1 MKIGPALWEELADT
15 LGGSVIGHP
24 DGKPVDFEYLA
35 TDSRT
40 LHAGSEA
47 LERTVFIALRGP
59 RHDGHAHV
67 HTAAQQGVK
76 GFIIAQDWTGSLPDS
91 HVLRV
96 PDTLAALQ
104 ALGAAARKAR
114 TGQVVGITG
123 SNGKTTVKEWARA
136 LAPASLHTSRS
147 PGSWNSQ
154 VGVPLALWGLDD
166 HADLHLVEA
175 GISLPGE
182 MDALASIIHPNIGV
196 MTHFGDAHDAHFA
209 SRAEKAREKARLFSG
224 CSSII
229 LGTHD
234 PDILKALQDI
244 HADAR
249 CVHWAWPE
257 DQHPGLGTL
266 ALNITDIALGADHS
280 RMTGLWR
287 GHAVQWTLPF
297 TEKAHLANALTSALL
312 ILEITGDLEGVTARL
327 AHLRPLGMRLE
338 HLSGT
343 GGGTIINDTWNH
355 DLDGL
360 STALEALERLG
371 DRRKKAVVLS
381 DIVPFDRND
390 EGQFARLRHTLALRE
405 VDRWIAVG
413 PQLSHGI
420 PGIDPDAIQ
429 HYATTEEL
437 LDSAALDGLQGWNV
451 LVKGARPFAFERV
464 ARALEANPHTTV
476 FDLDL
481 GRLAHNLQLHRDQI
495 GRPIMGM
502 VKAFA
507 YGAGDAVAVELDRL
521 GIERLA
527 VAFAEEGIALRK
539 AGVRCPIMVL
549 NADPQRFTDLLA
561 WHLEPEVHNLIT
573 LKQWGHALLSAAPS
587 DGHSRGV
594 HLKVETGMHRLGLGT
609 EEAATAGSQCAEMGI
624 PIISVYSHL
633 SAADDPAADHHTQ
646 QQIDQYVS
654 ACEDIRKGWEAA
666 GSGPLSFIQH
676 LANTAGA
683 ARFPQARFDM
693 VRIGLGLYGLDA
705 SGTTEGLLPIGR
717 FHTRISHI
725 HDVPPGEAVGYGA
738 KDKSG
743 HPRRIATLPVGYADG
758 LPRAAGMGKA
768 SLFAGGRKCPTVGP
782 VCMDGCMID
791 ITGLEVQVG
800 DSVEVFGD
808 HAAIEDLAAATD
820 TIPYEI
826 LCRIPQRVRR
836 RHLRT

>member
-1 MKIGPALWEELADT
+1 MKIGPALWKELADT

-40 LHAGSEA
+40 LHAGPEA
-47 LERTVFIALRGP
+47 LEHTVFIALRGP
-59 RHDGHAHV
+59 RHDGHAHI
-67 HTAAQQGVK
+67 HAAAQHGVK
-76 GFIIAQDWTGSLPDS
+76 GYIVAQDWTGSLPDG

-104 ALGAAARKAR
+104 ALGAAARQDR

-136 LAPASLHTSRS
+136 LAPSSLHTSRS

-166 HADLHLVEA
+166 HAHLHLVEA

-182 MDALASIIHPNIGV
+182 MDALAAIIQPDIGV

-209 SRAEKAREKARLFSG
+209 SRGEKAREKALLFAG

-234 PDILKALQDI
+234 PDMMRALQDI
-244 HADAR
+244 QADTR
-249 CVHWAWPE
+249 CVHWKWPQ

-266 ALNITDIALGADHS
+266 ALDITRVEFKPNHAQ
-280 RMTGLWR
+280 MTGSWR
-287 GHAVQWTLPF
+287 DHAIHWTVPF

-312 ILEITGDLEGVTARL
+312 ILEITGDIEGVTARL

-343 GGGTIINDTWNH
+343 GGGTVINDTWNH

-360 STALEALERLG
+360 STALEALDQLG

-381 DIVPFDRND
+381 DIVPFDRQD
-390 EGQFARLRHTLALRE
+390 AGQIDRLRHTLAHRE
-405 VDRWIAVG
+405 VDRWIVVG
-413 PQLSHGI
+413 PQLSRGI
-420 PGIDPDAIQ
+420 PGIDPETIQ
-429 HYATTEEL
+429 QFATTEAL

-464 ARALEANPHTTV
+464 ARALESNPHTTV

-521 GIERLA
+521 GIQRLA

-561 WHLEPEVHNLIT
+561 WRLEPEVHNLST
-573 LKQWGHALLSAAPS
+573 LEQWGHALHSTAPA
-587 DGHSRGV
+587 DGEARGV
-594 HLKVETGMHRLGLGT
+594 HVKVETGMHRLGLGVD
-609 EEAATAGSQCAEMGI
+609 EAAQAGGRCAEMGI

-646 QQIDQYVS
+646 QQIDRYVS
-654 ACEDIRKGWEAA
+654 ACNDIQRGWKAA
-666 GSGPLSFIQH
+666 GGGPLKFIQH
-676 LANTAGA
+676 LANTSGA

-738 KDKSG
+738 TDKSDR
-743 HPRRIATLPVGYADG
+743 PRRIATLPVGYADG
-758 LPRAAGMGKA
+758 LPRAAGIGKV
-768 SLFAGGRKCPTVGP
+768 SLFVGGQKRPTVGP
-782 VCMDGCMID
+782 VCMDGCMVD

-800 DSVEVFGD
+800 DSVEIFGD
-808 HAAIEDLAAATD
+808 HATIEDLAAATD